1 MFPAQGKI
9 GQDVKLWAAIVGIR
23 GNFRNGEGKWAVPYY
38 FDVGTGSSD
47 RTWQA
52 MVGLE
57 YSYAWGEL
65 MLVYRHLYYDE
76 GSDGLMTR
84 LQFR

>member
-38 FDVGTGSSD
+38 FDVGAGSSD

-57 YSYAWGEL
+57 YSYVWGEL
-65 MLVYRHLYYDE
+65 MLMYRHLYYDE
-76 GSDGLMTR
+76 G
-84 LQFR
+84 